1 MLKKENKTA
10 VITGGASGIGA
21 AFAENFASSGWDLL
35 LVDRNQEML
44 QSKAED
50 LAKNFHSTVDSIV
63 ADLSNPIEIEAVA
76 NTISQIGNIE
86 MLVNCAGF
94 GTHNSFLEVDSSTQL
109 NMIQVHVSAAVRLC
123 HAALKNMKKLDR
135 GAIINMGSIN
145 AFTRFPNTSIYAA
158 AKMFMVAFTESLET
172 EFQGTS
178 LKFQTLCPGNT
189 HTAFCESPE
198 MRGYEKSRI
207 PLFLWMTAPEVV
219 EKSLHRLSKGSG
231 TYVVGWKNKLY
242 ISVFGS
248 RFVRPILNYLRSFG
262 LLEQILT
269 MIKPL
274 LSAVRSENKKAN

>member
-1 MLKKENKTA
+1 MVSQKTA
-10 VITGGASGIGA
+10 LITGGASGIGA
-21 AFAENFASSGWDLL
+21 AFADKLASQGWDLV
-35 LVDRNQEML
+35 LVDRNQQFLEIKAELLRRIHGVIVETVNVDLSKLISIETVASVIYKKTNLEML
-44 QSKAED
+44 
-50 LAKNFHSTVDSIV
+50 I
-63 ADLSNPIEIEAVA
+63 
-76 NTISQIGNIE
+76 
-86 MLVNCAGF
+86 NCAGF

-109 NMIQVHVSAAVRLC
+109 DMIQVHVSAAVRLC

-207 PLFLWMTAPEVV
+207 PSFLWMTAPEVV

-269 MIKPL
+269 MIKSM
-274 LSAVRSENKKAN
+274 LSAVRSEDKKAN

>member
-1 MLKKENKTA
+1 
-10 VITGGASGIGA
+10 
-21 AFAENFASSGWDLL
+21 
-35 LVDRNQEML
+35 
-44 QSKAED
+44 
-50 LAKNFHSTVDSIV
+50 
-63 ADLSNPIEIEAVA
+63 
-76 NTISQIGNIE
+76 

-207 PLFLWMTAPEVV
+207 PSFLWMTATEVV

-274 LSAVRSENKKAN
+274 LSAVRSEDKKAN